1 MPFGT
6 VAAALV
12 TWCDAE
18 RLLEELTPLSPDHET
33 AALMAASMRATCELM
48 SASASTS
55 EDAVRHAGAAIDHV
69 RMVLAAIRM
78 RHDSAAHR
86 AGTLALE
93 PGAGGVAP
101 RADDAGY
108 AGT

>member
-1 MPFGT
+1 MRFGT

-12 TWCDAE
+12 TWRDAE

-33 AALMAASMRATCELM
+33 ASLMAASMRATCELL
-48 SASASTS
+48 SASPSMS
-55 EDAVRHAGAAIDHV
+55 EEALRHTGAAIDHV

-78 RHDSAAHR
+78 RHASTARRDGDPAPAPDVAAP
-86 AGTLALE
+86 ALD
-93 PGAGGVAP
+93 G
-101 RADDAGY
+101 AGY